1 MQIFDINNTALTH
14 ETKLRNAN
22 FFIFAKTALIEPF
35 TLPAS
40 IDTIGDRLFGV
51 RSWTATSVSEFMSEE
66 KQKVEAVRAAFAEEI
81 QKFDASYFGSVK
93 VDAAVALAELNTI
106 RIRHTGKKSALA
118 AAKGLVGKVAPE
130 ERGEFGQFVQSVG
143 KEINEKLDASEATLK
158 KLIEDAKTERE
169 RLDVTIPGR
178 RPATGH
184 LHPLTLLRQ
193 RIEDI
198 FVSMGYAI
206 EDDREIETDHYNFD
220 ALNIPDGH
228 PARESQDTFYTTDGF
243 ALRSQTS
250 TVQIRAMERRGVP
263 IRIIAPGK
271 VFRRDTP
278 DMTHVP
284 MFHQIE
290 GLCVDKGIT
299 MAHLKG
305 TVTEWLKRLFGEDTI
320 TRFRPSYFP
329 FTEPSAEFD
338 FSCFKCHGS
347 GTVVSGQR
355 SVVSKDQEPIT
366 ERCRPCKGSGWIELG
381 GSGMVHPN
389 VLKNV
394 GVDPTVYS
402 GFAFGFGLER
412 MAALMYS
419 IDDIRHMFD
428 NDVRFLEQFR

>member
-1 MQIFDINNTALTH
+1 M
-14 ETKLRNAN
+14 ETCVN
-22 FFIFAKTALIEPF
+22 
-35 TLPAS
+35 
-40 IDTIGDRLFGV
+40 
-51 RSWTATSVSEFMSEE
+51 MSEE
-66 KQKVEAVRAAFAEEI
+66 SEKVESAKRAFAEEFA
-81 QKFDASYFGSVK
+81 KYDELNLNGGG
-93 VDAAVALAELNTI
+93 LAEAEELLREI
-106 RIRHTGKKSALA
+106 GELKVRHSGKKSAIVE
-118 AAKGLVGKVAPE
+118 AKKLIGKVAAE
-130 ERGEFGQFVQSVG
+130 ERGAFGQFVQS
-143 KEINEKLDASEATLK
+143 IEKDIVESIASAEARLSDYISNAK
-158 KLIEDAKTERE
+158 IELE
-169 RLDVTIPGR
+169 RLDVTLPGR
-178 RPATGH
+178 RPRTGH
-184 LHPLTLLRQ
+184 LHPITILREK
-193 RIEDI
+193 IEEI

-206 EDDREIETDHYNFD
+206 EDDREIETDYYNFD
-220 ALNIPDGH
+220 ALNIPEGH

-305 TVTEWLKRLFGEDTI
+305 TVSEWLKRLFGEDTV

-338 FSCFKCHGS
+338 FSCFKCHG
-347 GTVVSGQR
+347 TGQFEG
-355 SVVSKDQEPIT
+355 D
-366 ERCRPCKGSGWIELG
+366 RCRPCKGSGWIELG

-389 VLKNV
+389 VLRACA
-394 GVDPTVYS
+394 VDPQEYS

-412 MAALMYS
+412 MAALMFN
-419 IDDIRHMFD
+419 IDDIRHMFE

>member
-1 MQIFDINNTALTH
+1 M
-14 ETKLRNAN
+14 
-22 FFIFAKTALIEPF
+22 
-35 TLPAS
+35 AS
-40 IDTIGDRLFGV
+40 G
-51 RSWTATSVSEFMSEE
+51 EE
-66 KQKVEAVRAAFAEEI
+66 LSR
-81 QKFDASYFGSVK
+81 D
-93 VDAAVALAELNTI
+93 LAELK
-106 RIRHTGKKSALA
+106 IRHTGKKSAIAGTMKLI
-118 AAKGLVGKVAPE
+118 GQVAPE
-130 ERGEFGQFVQSVG
+130 ERGAFGQMVQSVE
-143 KEINEKLDASEATLK
+143 KEIVSSIEAAETTLNEFIVNAR
-158 KLIEDAKTERE
+158 IERE
-169 RLDVTIPGR
+169 RLDVTLPGR
-178 RPATGH
+178 RPRTGH
-184 LHPLTLLRQ
+184 LHLITILREK
-193 RIEDI
+193 IEDI

-206 EDDREIETDHYNFD
+206 EDDREIETDYYNFD
-220 ALNIPDGH
+220 ALNIPEGH
-228 PARESQDTFYTTDGF
+228 PARESQDTFYTTQGF

-305 TVTEWLKRLFGEDTI
+305 TVTEWLQRLFGDDTV

-338 FSCFKCHGS
+338 FSCFKCHGT
-347 GTVVSGQR
+347 GKFGN
-355 SVVSKDQEPIT
+355 D
-366 ERCRPCKGSGWIELG
+366 RCRPCKGSGWIELG

-389 VLKNV
+389 VLKAV
-394 GVDPTVYS
+394 GVDPEVYS

-412 MAALMYS
+412 MCSMMYS
-419 IDDIRHMFD
+419 LDDIRLMFD

>member
-1 MQIFDINNTALTH
+1 MAD
-14 ETKLRNAN
+14 ER
-22 FFIFAKTALIEPF
+22 
-35 TLPAS
+35 
-40 IDTIGDRLFGV
+40 
-51 RSWTATSVSEFMSEE
+51 AT
-66 KQKVEAVRAAFAEEI
+66 VEAAREAFDRDFEKFNDLNLNGASLSDIEAMRREMGEI
-81 QKFDASYFGSVK
+81 K
-93 VDAAVALAELNTI
+93 V
-106 RIRHTGKKSALA
+106 RHTGKKSALA
-118 AAKGLVGKVAPE
+118 ESKKLIGKVAPE
-130 ERGEFGQFVQSVG
+130 QRGEFGQFVQSV
-143 KEINEKLDASEATLK
+143 EKAIVERIDSAESALNQSLSK
-158 KLIEDAKTERE
+158 AKTEAE

-178 RPATGH
+178 RPRTGH
-184 LHPLTLLRQ
+184 LHPITILRQ
-193 RIEDI
+193 KIEDI

-220 ALNIPDGH
+220 ALNIPPGH

-305 TVTEWLKRLFGEDTI
+305 TVTEWLKRMYGEDTV

-338 FSCFKCHGS
+338 FSCFKCHGT
-347 GTVVSGQR
+347 GRVSGEQR
-355 SVVSKDQEPIT
+355 AATSKEIDGGELLTAHGSQLT
-366 ERCRPCKGSGWIELG
+366 DRCRPCKGSGWIELG

-389 VLKNV
+389 VLRAC
-394 GVDPTVYS
+394 GVNPQEYS

-412 MAALMYS
+412 MAALMFN
-419 IDDIRHMFD
+419 IDDIRHMFE

>member
-1 MQIFDINNTALTH
+1 
-14 ETKLRNAN
+14 
-22 FFIFAKTALIEPF
+22 
-35 TLPAS
+35 
-40 IDTIGDRLFGV
+40 
-51 RSWTATSVSEFMSEE
+51 MSDE
-66 KQKVEAVRAAFAEEI
+66 KDKVEAIRTVFTTEFERFADLSLDGTPLS
-81 QKFDASYFGSVK
+81 DAE
-93 VDAAVALAELNTI
+93 AMLRELGELKI
-106 RIRHTGKKSALA
+106 KHTGKKSAIA
-118 AAKGLVGKVAPE
+118 DAKKLIGKVAPE
-130 ERGEFGQFVQSVG
+130 ERGNFGQFVQSVE
-143 KEINEKLDASEATLK
+143 KEIVSSIESAETKLNEFIT
-158 KLIEDAKTERE
+158 DAKIERE
-169 RLDVTIPGR
+169 RLDVTLPGR
-178 RPATGH
+178 RPRAGH
-184 LHPLTLLRQ
+184 LHLITILRQ
-193 RIEDI
+193 KIEDI

-206 EDDREIETDHYNFD
+206 EDDREIETDYYNFD

-338 FSCFKCHGS
+338 FSCFKCHGT
-347 GTVVSGQR
+347 GKFEG
-355 SVVSKDQEPIT
+355 

-389 VLKNV
+389 VLKAC
-394 GVDPTVYS
+394 GVDPAVYS

-412 MAALMYS
+412 MCALMYS
-419 IDDIRHMFD
+419 LDDIRLMFE

>member
-1 MQIFDINNTALTH
+1 
-14 ETKLRNAN
+14 
-22 FFIFAKTALIEPF
+22 
-35 TLPAS
+35 
-40 IDTIGDRLFGV
+40 
-51 RSWTATSVSEFMSEE
+51 MSEE
-66 KQKVEAVRAAFAEEI
+66 RDRVESVRAAFLNEFAPYVGVNL
-81 QKFDASYFGSVK
+81 DGASLDDVESRLREVADLK
-93 VDAAVALAELNTI
+93 V
-106 RIRHTGKKSALA
+106 RHTGKKSAIA
-118 AAKGLVGKVAPE
+118 ETMKLVGRVAPD
-130 ERGEFGQFVQSVG
+130 ERADFGQLVQSVQ
-143 KEINEKLDASEATLK
+143 KEIEASIEAAESQLK
-158 KLIEDAKTERE
+158 GFITNAKIELE

-178 RPATGH
+178 RTCEGH
-184 LHPLTLLRQ
+184 LHLITILRQ
-193 RIEDI
+193 KIEDI

-206 EDDREIETDHYNFD
+206 EDDREIETDYYNFD
-220 ALNIPDGH
+220 ALNIPEGH
-228 PARESQDTFYTTDGF
+228 PARESQDTFYTTGGF

-305 TVTEWLKRLFGEDTI
+305 TINEWVKRMFGEDTI
-320 TRFRPSYFP
+320 TRMRPSYFP

-338 FSCFKCHGS
+338 YSCFKCHGS
-347 GTVVSGQR
+347 GQYGG
-355 SVVSKDQEPIT
+355 D
-366 ERCRPCKGSGWIELG
+366 RCRPCKGSGWIELG

-389 VLKNV
+389 VLKGV

-412 MAALMYS
+412 MCALMYS
-419 IDDIRHMFD
+419 LDDIRLMFD